1 MHSELSIEVGKRVE
15 TMGVVEAT
23 LILTVAALYFAIVT
37 GRIGTNQLVP
47 NAQLCS
53 GFLKER
59 DQFTVGLSKA
69 VGKLK
74 SVVSLDTFDGKAVPF
89 EESICFLQKVRRG
102 VGALFIVSSQV
113 PQPRKLVDGGI
124 LKESLP
130 GRTAR
135 ARNNLDVNLNT
146 LSRIGHLLIG
156 FRAVRLLFGLLRQS
170 THTFQYPVQAFR
182 AARIPALLEPA
193 PQVDESQI
201 GISSPHIPYKL
212 QFRLCMLIGMR
223 MRPLGTIGQRF
234 NCSIVP

>member
-15 TMGVVEAT
+15 TMGAVEAT
-23 LILTVAALYFAIVT
+23 LILTVAALYLAIVT
-37 GRIGTNQLVP
+37 GRIGTNQLVS

-146 LSRIGHLLIG
+146 LARIGHLLIG
-156 FRAVRLLFGLLRQS
+156 FRAVWLLFRLLRQS
-170 THTFQYPVQAFR
+170 THTLQYPVQAFR
-182 AARIPALLEPA
+182 ATSVSAFLQPA
-193 PQVDESQI
+193 PQVDQ
-201 GISSPHIPYKL
+201 
-212 QFRLCMLIGMR
+212 
-223 MRPLGTIGQRF
+223 T
-234 NCSIVP
+234 

>member
-170 THTFQYPVQAFR
+170 THTLQYPVQAFR
-182 AARIPALLEPA
+182 AASVSAFLQPA

-201 GISSPHIPYKL
+201 GISPPHIPNQL
-212 QFRLCMLIGMR
+212 QFLFCMLIGMR

>member
-53 GFLKER
+53 SLLKER

-74 SVVSLDTFDGKAVPF
+74 SVVSLDTFDGKSVPF

-135 ARNNLDVNLNT
+135 ARNNLDVNLDT
-146 LSRIGHLLIG
+146 LAGVGHLLVG
-156 FRAVRLLFGLLRQS
+156 LGLVWLLLWALRQS
-170 THTFQYPVQAFR
+170 AKALKHPVQAFR
-182 AARIPALLEPA
+182 AASVSAFLQPA
-193 PQVDESQI
+193 PQVDQ
-201 GISSPHIPYKL
+201 
-212 QFRLCMLIGMR
+212 
-223 MRPLGTIGQRF
+223 T
-234 NCSIVP
+234 